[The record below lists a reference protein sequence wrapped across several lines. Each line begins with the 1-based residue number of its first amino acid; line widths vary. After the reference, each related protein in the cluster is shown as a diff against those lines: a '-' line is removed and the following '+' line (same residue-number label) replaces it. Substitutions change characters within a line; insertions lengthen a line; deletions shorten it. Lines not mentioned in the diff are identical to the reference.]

1 MPQAMVGNPSA
12 GPFPGRTHGFPAS
25 HIRAMMFETGYH
37 EVNKSGSNASRTDG
51 IRTPAGDASVMIE
64 VPLWQSRFLV
74 PGAAVELFLAELED
88 AGVSI
93 AAFEERE
100 RGGPDGPLWRVE
112 LMHRGEPD
120 QRALAARL
128 APLAERSGIDRID
141 LTIAPL
147 ATTNWLARVA
157 ESFTPRR
164 IGRFWVHGS
173 HVRDTPPAGAIAIQ
187 LDAGLAFGSG
197 EHESTRGCLLALD
210 DLARRRRFRRV
221 LDVGCGAG
229 ILAIAA
235 AKCWPATVL
244 AVDNDPDAVAVA
256 KENASKNGIAHRVR
270 TAPSEGYRSREVRA
284 GAPYDLILANILADP
299 LCDMAR
305 DLARHLAP
313 GGNAIL
319 AGLFDK
325 QAPRV
330 AQVHRAAGLR
340 LRARLDLGIW
350 TTLVFTAHRRR

>member
-1 MPQAMVGNPSA
+1 MV
-12 GPFPGRTHGFPAS
+12 
-25 HIRAMMFETGYH
+25 
-37 EVNKSGSNASRTDG
+37 
-51 IRTPAGDASVMIE
+51 E
-64 VPLWQSRFLV
+64 VPLWQSRFVV

-88 AGVSI
+88 AALSI

-100 RGGPDGPLWRVE
+100 RGGADGPLWRVE

-120 QRALAARL
+120 QQALAARL

-164 IGRFWVHGS
+164 IGRFWIHGS
-173 HVRDTPPAGAIAIQ
+173 HVRAAPPAGAVPIQ

-197 EHESTRGCLLALD
+197 EHESTQGCLLAVD
-210 DLARRRRFRRV
+210 ELARRRRFRRV
-221 LDVGCGAG
+221 LDVGCGSG

-235 AKCWPATVL
+235 ARCWPATVL

-256 KENASKNGIAHRVR
+256 GANARKNGVGHRIR
-270 TAPSEGYRSREVRA
+270 TAQSDGYRSREVRA

-299 LCDMAR
+299 LCEMAR

-313 GGNAIL
+313 GGSAIV
-319 AGLFDK
+319 AGLFDR

-330 AQVHRAAGLR
+330 IEVHRAAGLR
-340 LRARLDLGIW
+340 LRARRDLNIW
-350 TTLVFTAHRRR
+350 TTLVLTSHRRR

>member
-1 MPQAMVGNPSA
+1 MV
-12 GPFPGRTHGFPAS
+12 
-25 HIRAMMFETGYH
+25 
-37 EVNKSGSNASRTDG
+37 
-51 IRTPAGDASVMIE
+51 E
-64 VPLWQSRFLV
+64 VPLWQSRFVV

-88 AGVSI
+88 AALSI

-100 RGGPDGPLWRVE
+100 RGGADGPLWRVE

-120 QRALAARL
+120 QQALAARL

-164 IGRFWVHGS
+164 IGRFWIHGS
-173 HVRDTPPAGAIAIQ
+173 HVRAAPPAGAVPIQ

-197 EHESTRGCLLALD
+197 EHESTQGCLLAVD
-210 DLARRRRFRRV
+210 ELARRRRFRRV
-221 LDVGCGAG
+221 LDVGCGSG

-235 AKCWPATVL
+235 ARCWPATAL
-244 AVDNDPDAVAVA
+244 AVDNDPDAVTVA
-256 KENASKNGIAHRVR
+256 GANARKNGVGHRIR
-270 TAPSEGYRSREVRA
+270 TAQSDGYRSREVRA

-299 LCDMAR
+299 LCEMAR

-313 GGNAIL
+313 GGSAIL
-319 AGLFDK
+319 AGLFDR

-330 AQVHRAAGLR
+330 IKVHRAAGLR
-340 LRARLDLGIW
+340 LRARRDLNIW
-350 TTLVFTAHRRR
+350 TTLVLTSHRRR

>member
-1 MPQAMVGNPSA
+1 
-12 GPFPGRTHGFPAS
+12 
-25 HIRAMMFETGYH
+25 
-37 EVNKSGSNASRTDG
+37 
-51 IRTPAGDASVMIE
+51 MID

-100 RGGPDGPLWRVE
+100 RGGRDGPLWRVE

-120 QRALAARL
+120 QQALAARL
-128 APLAERSGIDRID
+128 APLAERSGIARID

-157 ESFTPRR
+157 ESFAPRR

-173 HVRDTPPAGAIAIQ
+173 DVRDAPPAGAVAIQ

-197 EHESTRGCLLALD
+197 EHESTQGCLLALD
-210 DLARRRRFRRV
+210 DLARQRRFRRV

-235 AKCWPATVL
+235 AKCWPASVL
-244 AVDNDPDAVAVA
+244 AVDNDRDAVAVA
-256 KENASKNGIAHRVR
+256 KDNASRNGVSRRVR
-270 TAPSEGYRSREVRA
+270 TVRSEGYRSSEVRT

-313 GGNAIL
+313 GGSAII
-319 AGLFDK
+319 AGLFDR

-330 AQVHRAAGLR
+330 AQVHRATGLR
-340 LRARLDLGIW
+340 LRRRLDLNIW
-350 TTLVFTAHRRR
+350 TTLVLAAPRRR